1 MTSPEFVPEFVRPR
15 RDMRCGI
22 YVHIPFCERVCPYCD
37 FAVTATKKIAHEA
50 YADAVIR
57 ELGERRSELAGRD
70 VHTIYFGGGTP
81 SRLDPVQLARI
92 LEFARGLCERPE
104 LLAEVSI
111 EANPVDITRAA
122 LDVWAAAGV
131 SRLSIGCQS
140 FDDAMLARLGRNH
153 DGERAVVSVELALS
167 YAMRASID
175 LIFGGPEQTD
185 ELWASDLEVARGL
198 IADRGLDH
206 VSAYN
211 LTIESGT
218 PFARMAAHGKLSVPG
233 EDACAG
239 MVEAMREVFAAVG
252 VSQYEVSSWS
262 KPGRHS
268 VHNSGYWLG
277 CEYLGV
283 GTGAH
288 SLRVERDAVSRRE
301 NARGL
306 KAYLDD
312 PVGSGVSERV
322 SAREHFDERVFV
334 GVRTRLGL
342 DLVELEHQFGSLP
355 DGLTHRIE
363 RLVDAGLLEHI
374 GDRVAPTREGLL
386 VCDALGESLLP

>member
-1 MTSPEFVPEFVRPR
+1 
-15 RDMRCGI
+15 MRCGI

-37 FAVTATKKIAHEA
+37 FAVTATKNIAHEA

-57 ELGERRSELAGRD
+57 ELAARRAELAGRT
-70 VHTIYFGGGTP
+70 VRTIYFGGGTP
-81 SRLDPVQLARI
+81 SRLDPVQLERI
-92 LEFARGLCERPE
+92 LEFARGLCEQPE
-104 LLAEVSI
+104 LLTEVSI
-111 EANPVDITRAA
+111 EANPVDITTEA
-122 LDVWAAAGV
+122 LDVWSRAGV

-140 FDDAMLARLGRNH
+140 FDDGMLARLGRNH
-153 DGERAVVSVELALS
+153 DGARAIESVELALS

-198 IADRGLDH
+198 IARRGLDH

-211 LTIESGT
+211 LTIEAGT
-218 PFARMAAHGKLSVPG
+218 PFARMAARGKLRVPG

-239 MVEAMREVFAAVG
+239 MVEVMRGVFAEVG

-262 KPGRHS
+262 TPGGHS

-288 SLRVERDAVSRRE
+288 SLRVVPGAVSRRE
-301 NARGL
+301 NVRGL

-312 PVGSGVSERV
+312 PVGAGCIERV

-342 DLVELEHQFGSLP
+342 DLAELEHQFGSLP
-355 DGLTHRIE
+355 EGMASQID
-363 RLVDAGLLEHI
+363 RLSAAGLLERV
-374 GDRVAPTREGLL
+374 GDLVTPTREGLL
-386 VCDALGESLLP
+386 VCDAIGESLLA